1 MQILGAVQIEMKAK
15 GYNKTVDQIRA
26 KWKALKHLY
35 KDKEYCNRKSGNDRK
50 DGGEWDEELDELLK
64 TRPSVKPLEYGV
76 DSIESGKYLIF
87 KIILYN

>member
-1 MQILGAVQIEMKAK
+1 MKAL
-15 GYNKTVDQIRA
+15 GHNKTVEQIRA

-87 KIILYN
+87 IIYLIIIILNNNSVK